1 MNLKLLNEHI
11 ENGIVK
17 KNKHPNLDLY
27 ILTYTAKAQYGYI
40 WDDITTICRGLIV
53 DKDYNII
60 QRPFKKFF
68 NYQELNRLPLLDY
81 KIYDKMDGSL
91 GILYW
96 NGNKPYISTKGS
108 FSSDEAILGTKMLHD
123 KYYNTFDKLD
133 KSKTYLFE
141 IVHPNNRIVV
151 DYKGME
157 DLILI
162 AVVDTETGYD
172 EDIDN
177 YSDLGFT
184 MVEEFEHREVR
195 DLIEDNIS
203 NKEGYI
209 LKFTNGFRVK
219 IKFEEYVHNHKYI
232 TGISSYTIWEM
243 LKNGE
248 SDEVILEVLP
258 DEMYDWYNK
267 VKAELTTQF
276 NNIKNAVTGVYETRP
291 NKTLTG
297 KEFSDW
303 AKTTDFEHFMYS
315 LEKGVSI
322 NDKIWGRIKPD
333 YEKPFSV

>member
-1 MNLKLLNEHI
+1 M
-11 ENGIVK
+11 
-17 KNKHPNLDLY
+17 LY
-27 ILTYTAKAQYGYI
+27 
-40 WDDITTICRGLIV
+40 
-53 DKDYNII
+53 
-60 QRPFKKFF
+60 
-68 NYQELNRLPLLDY
+68 E
-81 KIYDKMDGSL
+81 
-91 GILYW
+91 
-96 NGNKPYISTKGS
+96 
-108 FSSDEAILGTKMLHD
+108 

-133 KSKTYLFE
+133 RSKTYLFE

-172 EDIDN
+172 EDIDK
-177 YSDLGFT
+177 YSYLGFT
-184 MVEEFEHREVR
+184 MVGEFEHREIK

-276 NNIKNAVTGVYETRP
+276 DNIKNAV
-291 NKTLTG
+291 
-297 KEFSDW
+297 
-303 AKTTDFEHFMYS
+303 
-315 LEKGVSI
+315 SI
-322 NDKIWGRIKPD
+322 NVCFRWYYLNVRGQIWKHIIYYFLNAFYAITPFLNGVNFNYPLNIPD
-333 YEKPFSV
+333 VHYYFQSFFYPFFIVVKYHL